1 MTYFIIKD
9 NQQQG
14 PYSVYEL
21 KDMNLSSDTLV
32 WAEGMTDWTPA
43 WKVQELHDCLYAD
56 STCTPPPVPPQAAQP
71 AAGQGMP
78 QQPAAPYQA
87 PQQPA
92 ASTEPQRKSNALLW
106 VIGVAVLL
114 LLLMGFTRPDRSD
127 HRKALKAYVVKQHD
141 TDVST
146 GDKFF
151 DMALKMVN
159 RFVNSNEAGLSECID
174 STIHYHSYLIFSTT
188 TFDNRGTEERSSLGL
203 LGHVFTANEDDFM
216 EALGRQE
223 HVTIEESS
231 SMTDSAPDEAAEDDE
246 SDSSSQQ
253 GDLQMDAKTKQAA
266 KQIVNS
272 AADMVKDEVKQ
283 DGDSITTNGV
293 GKIIDEVA
301 DFLKSLF

>member
-1 MTYFIIKD
+1 M
-9 NQQQG
+9 
-14 PYSVYEL
+14 
-21 KDMNLSSDTLV
+21 
-32 WAEGMTDWTPA
+32 
-43 WKVQELHDCLYAD
+43 
-56 STCTPPPVPPQAAQP
+56 
-71 AAGQGMP
+71 
-78 QQPAAPYQA
+78 
-87 PQQPA
+87 
-92 ASTEPQRKSNALLW
+92 
-106 VIGVAVLL
+106 
-114 LLLMGFTRPDRSD
+114 
-127 HRKALKAYVVKQHD
+127 
-141 TDVST
+141 
-146 GDKFF
+146 
-151 DMALKMVN
+151 
-159 RFVNSNEAGLSECID
+159 
-174 STIHYHSYLIFSTT
+174 
-188 TFDNRGTEERSSLGL
+188 GL